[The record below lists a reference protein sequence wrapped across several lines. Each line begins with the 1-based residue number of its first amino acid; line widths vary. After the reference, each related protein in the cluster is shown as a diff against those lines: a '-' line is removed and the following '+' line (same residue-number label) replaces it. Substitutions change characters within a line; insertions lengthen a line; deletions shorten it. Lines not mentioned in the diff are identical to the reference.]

1 MTVRAWLHSLFM
13 SAVQFDDCES
23 LAVFMSAVQFDDC
36 ESLAVFMTAVQ
47 FDDCESLATQF
58 VHDLS
63 SV

>member
-13 SAVQFDDCES
+13 TSVQFDDCES

-36 ESLAVFMTAVQ
+36 ESLAAQ
-47 FDDCESLATQF
+47 FIH
-58 VHDLS
+58 VRS

>member
-13 SAVQFDDCES
+13 TS
-23 LAVFMSAVQFDDC
+23 
-36 ESLAVFMTAVQ
+36 VQ

>member
-13 SAVQFDDCES
+13 TSVQFDDCES

-36 ESLAVFMTAVQ
+36 ESLA
-47 FDDCESLATQF
+47 TQF